1 MGDTDK
7 ISGRVKQ
14 AAGDLTGNRELHRQ
28 GAREERKGQAR
39 EEARSAQ
46 ERADRKADEV
56 RSLEH
61 STDPGA
67 LAEDRTKDELYARA
81 QELGIEGRSEM
92 TKDELAAAVSRR
104 Q

>member
-1 MGDTDK
+1 MGITDK
-7 ISGRVKQ
+7 VSGRVKK
-14 AAGDLTGNRELHRQ
+14 AAGDLTDNPELHRQ

-39 EEARSAQ
+39 QEARRAQ
-46 ERADRKADEV
+46 ERADRKAAEV

-61 STDPGA
+61 STDPDT

-92 TKDELAAAVSRR
+92 TKEELAAAVSRR